1 MCIRDSFYVFPNIA
15 GVVKNLKIDEAY
27 AGLPKDLQKTTSP
40 STLFQMFLL
49 WTYHVAMMD
58 RKSFGQI
65 GAENM
70 HYLRLSIATGLED
83 LKIGMQRMAKAV
95 EDEAGFT
102 QFIEKQEH
110 FS

>member
-1 MCIRDSFYVFPNIA
+1 
-15 GVVKNLKIDEAY
+15 
-27 AGLPKDLQKTTSP
+27 
-40 STLFQMFLL
+40 
-49 WTYHVAMMD
+49 MMD

-65 GAENM
+65 GTENM

-83 LKIGMQRMAKAV
+83 LKVGMERMSKAIA
-95 EDEAGFT
+95 DEAGFA

>member
-1 MCIRDSFYVFPNIA
+1 M
-15 GVVKNLKIDEAY
+15 IDEAF
-27 AGLPKDLQKTTSP
+27 AALPKDMQKKTSP

-49 WTYHVAMMD
+49 WEYHVAMMD

-65 GAENM
+65 GTENM

-83 LKIGMQRMAKAV
+83 LKIGMERMAKAV
-95 EDEAGFT
+95 VDQAGFSK
-102 QFIEKQEH
+102 FIEKQEH